1 MCNQLEFLHGSYA
14 HLVLQNERL
23 ELSNGT
29 VVGLILH
36 HMRDERNLYMIL
48 IKSTESN
55 TSICSIVVL
64 LNVKITQTLC
74 RFWSS
79 RKEPWPWM
87 VPQGSTV
94 SKVFGSRAFERYRY
108 DLTLLEAAARND
120 DGDNA
125 FAGLVKQST
134 AALLNSYARDGF
146 PYTAWEV
153 KTLLIQGLVSEK
165 AASFQAQRFSE
176 ANQAC
181 N

>member
-1 MCNQLEFLHGSYA
+1 
-14 HLVLQNERL
+14 
-23 ELSNGT
+23 
-29 VVGLILH
+29 
-36 HMRDERNLYMIL
+36 
-48 IKSTESN
+48 
-55 TSICSIVVL
+55 
-64 LNVKITQTLC
+64 
-74 RFWSS
+74 
-79 RKEPWPWM
+79 M

-94 SKVFGSRAFERYRY
+94 SKVFGSRAFEQYRY

-134 AALLNSYARDGF
+134 AALLNSYAREGF

-153 KTLLIQGLVSEK
+153 KTLLIQALVSEK
-165 AASFQAQRFSE
+165 AAAFQAQRFSE

>member
-1 MCNQLEFLHGSYA
+1 MEMEMERSAYSCPR
-14 HLVLQNERL
+14 LVLLFLCWFAVAMEAEARP
-23 ELSNGT
+23 GF
-29 VVGLILH
+29 
-36 HMRDERNLYMIL
+36 LY
-48 IKSTESN
+48 T
-55 TSICSIVVL
+55 TTRGRC
-64 LNVKITQTLC
+64 TPQ
-74 RFWSS
+74 FWCS
-79 RKEPWPWM
+79 RKEPWPRM

-125 FAGLVKQST
+125 FVGLVKQST